1 MTHSIAIVH
10 LFACFAMT
18 GLIWLIQ
25 LVQYPIFAYI
35 APDKFAE
42 AHAMHSNNI
51 TLIVFPLMG
60 IELLTAFYLVAAGD
74 APGNRLWMI
83 LNLLGV
89 LALWASTAILYVPLH
104 NILTIRGYNLEVIQR
119 LVFLNWIRTLLWSV
133 RTAGWLLWLLV
144 K

>member
-1 MTHSIAIVH
+1 MTNTIAIAH

-18 GLIWLIQ
+18 GVIWLIQ
-25 LVQYPIFAYI
+25 LVQYPMFAYI
-35 APDKFAE
+35 DPAKFAA

-60 IELLTAFYLVAAGD
+60 LELVTSFYLAGAGD
-74 APGNRLWMI
+74 APGNRVWMG

-89 LALWASTAILYVPLH
+89 LALWGSTAILYVPLH
-104 NILTIRGYNLEVIQR
+104 NILTIGGYNLEVIER
-119 LVFLNWIRTLLWSV
+119 LVTLNWIRTLVWSLRSGV
-133 RTAGWLLWLLV
+133 WVIWLLI